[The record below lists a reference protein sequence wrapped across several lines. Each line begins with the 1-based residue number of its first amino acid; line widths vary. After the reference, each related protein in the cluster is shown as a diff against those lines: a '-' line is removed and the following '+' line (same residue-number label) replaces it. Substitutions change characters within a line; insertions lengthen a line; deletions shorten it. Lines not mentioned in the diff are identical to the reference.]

1 MAVQSEHLG
10 STHPDDGTRLCLIAL
25 TERLSHFLVM
35 TFLALH
41 LNERRGYSEAEAL
54 SLCGLYGG
62 VVYVSAIGGGWL
74 ADRLNQHRRAVQV
87 GGLLLALGYLALA
100 QSWLPIALAL
110 AVLTA
115 GHALFKPSL
124 SVLFGRLRGRSGE
137 DQFRLLYLM
146 VNLGAAV
153 APFVAQS
160 SLSAVG
166 RTAPFYLAAALSVVA
181 VLTRLHADGTTPE
194 AASSDRAASHSKRP
208 LSVLGILVLCLLVVV
223 FFAAFQQT
231 EGALIFWARD
241 RTDRSLFGTEVPT
254 LWLSSLP
261 AVCVLLTAAPLTAFW
276 SQLSRRGL
284 ATTPQVKLR
293 AGLLVS
299 ALAFGLFAVVAQ
311 QLGPFGKAAMVWL
324 VLFNIPMSVAELCVA
339 PVAMAF
345 VHSISPGRRQGLG
358 MGLWFLLVAVGNWLS
373 GQLGGLSTARSGVW
387 SWGMWALLAVAL
399 LLSWL
404 LSLFALPESRPSS

>member
-1 MAVQSEHLG
+1 MAVHSEHLG
-10 STHPDDGTRLCLIAL
+10 TTHPDDGTRLCLIAL

-74 ADRLNQHRRAVQV
+74 ADRLNQHRRAVQL
-87 GGLLLALGYLALA
+87 GALLLALGYLALA
-100 QSWLPIALAL
+100 QLWVPIALAL

-115 GHALFKPSL
+115 GHGLFKPSL

-137 DQFRLLYLM
+137 DRFRLLYLM
-146 VNLGAAV
+146 VNLGAAA

-181 VLTRLHADGTTPE
+181 VLTRLQADGTSSE
-194 AASSDRAASHSKRP
+194 AASADRAASSSKRP
-208 LSVLGILVLCLLVVV
+208 LSALGIMVLCLLVVV

-241 RTDRSLFGTEVPT
+241 RTDRSLFGAEVPT

-276 SQLSRRGL
+276 SQLARRGL

-311 QLGPFGKAAMVWL
+311 QIGPGGKAAMVWL

-387 SWGMWALLAVAL
+387 TWGMWALLAIAL

-404 LSLFALPESRPSS
+404 LSLVALPESRSTS